1 MIVVIKMIERQ
12 KHLDAFEYFI
22 KLGGQPNDE
31 NTMKTAQ
38 EFGVSKRTIFV
49 WYKELNWRDRSII
62 RLVQARN
69 KAEENGILDKEA
81 EIAALLT
88 LVKSK
93 IAESNV
99 RSTYLKVLYGTAK
112 DLIANKQLEIKSIA
126 DLTLLAKAIDGQD
139 KNLLDLIKV
148 ELLLIGEPDS
158 RQDQTGGAGF
168 TLYNIRYDDL
178 TFPKPFDVPDNGEES
193 GKIGDE

>member
-1 MIVVIKMIERQ
+1 MRETQ

-22 KLGGQPNDE
+22 KLGGSGTRE
-31 NTMKTAQ
+31 NVSQMSVKFAVAERTIWRWYQ
-38 EFGVSKRTIFV
+38 EF
-49 WYKELNWRDRSII
+49 NWRDRAII
-62 RLVQARN
+62 RLVQA
-69 KAEENGILDKEA
+69 KKKLEEDGILSKEA

-99 RSTYLKVLYGTAK
+99 RSTYLKALYGTAK
-112 DLIANKQLEIKSIA
+112 DLIENKQLEIKSIA

-158 RQDQTGGAGF
+158 RRDHTGDVGF
-168 TLYNIRYDDL
+168 TLYNFEGRQPDVSG
-178 TFPKPFDVPDNGEES
+178 FPPDGNTSS
-193 GKIGDE
+193 GKVANEDDDS